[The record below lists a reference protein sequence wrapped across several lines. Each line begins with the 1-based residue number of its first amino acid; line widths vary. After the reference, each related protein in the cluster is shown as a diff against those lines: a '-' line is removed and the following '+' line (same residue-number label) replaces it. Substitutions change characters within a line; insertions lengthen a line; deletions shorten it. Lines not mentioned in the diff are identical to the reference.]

1 MAKILICDKMD
12 DDALNE
18 IKSRWDTDVK
28 IGQTPDELAENVG
41 PYEAVVVRS
50 ATKVRKPAID
60 AGTNLKVVVRGGV
73 GIDNIDHEYARS
85 KGIDVRNTPS
95 ASSDAVA
102 ELAMAHMFAL
112 ARNLH
117 KSNIT
122 MRKGEWLKKQYKG
135 IELAGKTLG
144 IIGIGRIG
152 QSAAKKANAIGMNVI
167 AFDAFVDKCDLDFV
181 EMKSSMD
188 ELLAKSDF
196 VSLHIPAPNKGYV
209 IGKDEL
215 AKMKDGAYLINAA
228 RGGTVDE
235 KALLDALNS
244 GKLAGAGV
252 DVWEKE
258 PTDNIELAS
267 HENVSCSTHLGA
279 SSAEA
284 QKRVGTEVI
293 SVLAEYFD

>member
-1 MAKILICDKMD
+1 MAKIMICDKMD
-12 DDALNE
+12 QGAIDE
-18 IKSRWDTDVK
+18 IKKRWGADVM
-28 IGQTPDELAENVG
+28 IGQSLEDLTKNIV
-41 PYEAVVVRS
+41 PYEAVVIRS
-50 ATKVRKPAID
+50 ATKVRTPSID
-60 AGTNLKVVVRGGV
+60 AGKNLRVIIRGGV

-85 KGIDVRNTPS
+85 KGVDVRNTPN
-95 ASSDAVA
+95 ASSAGVA
-102 ELAMAHMFAL
+102 EIALAHMFSL

-117 KSNIT
+117 KSNVT

-152 QSAAKKANAIGMNVI
+152 QSLAKKANALGMTVI
-167 AFDAFVDKCDLDFV
+167 AFDKFVEKSPLDFV
-181 EMKSSMD
+181 EIKSMD
-188 ELLAKSDF
+188 DVLANSDF
-196 VSLHIPAPNKGYV
+196 LSLHIPKAGEGYV
-209 IGKDEL
+209 IGAPEL

-228 RGGTVDE
+228 RGGVVDE

-258 PTDNIELAS
+258 PTDNVDLPK
-267 HENVSCSTHLGA
+267 HDNVCCTPHLGA
-279 SSAEA
+279 SSAES

>member
-12 DDALNE
+12 AAALDVIQN
-18 IKSRWDTDVK
+18 RWGADVK
-28 IGQTPDELAENVG
+28 IGQTPEELADNIG
-41 PYEAVVVRS
+41 PYEAVVIRS
-50 ATKVRKPAID
+50 ATKVRTPAID
-60 AGTNLKVVVRGGV
+60 AGKNLRVIIRGGV
-73 GIDNIDHEYARS
+73 GIDNIDHEYARG
-85 KGIDVRNTPS
+85 KGVDVRNTPN

-102 ELAMAHMFAL
+102 EIALAHMFAL

-117 KSNIT
+117 KSNVT
-122 MRKGEWLKKQYKG
+122 MRNGEWLKKKYKG

-152 QSAAKKANAIGMNVI
+152 QSLAKKASALGMKVV
-167 AFDAFVDKCDLDFV
+167 AFDAFVDKSPLDFV
-181 EMKSSMD
+181 TMVGKD

-196 VSLHIPAPNKGYV
+196 VSLHIPSSPEGYV
-209 IGKDEL
+209 IDSKEI

-228 RGGTVDE
+228 RGGVVDE
-235 KALLDALNS
+235 KALIEALDS

-258 PTDNIELAS
+258 PTDNVDLPK
-267 HENVSCSTHLGA
+267 HENACVSPHLGA

-284 QKRVGTEVI
+284 QARVGSEVVK
-293 SVLAEYFD
+293 VLEEYFD